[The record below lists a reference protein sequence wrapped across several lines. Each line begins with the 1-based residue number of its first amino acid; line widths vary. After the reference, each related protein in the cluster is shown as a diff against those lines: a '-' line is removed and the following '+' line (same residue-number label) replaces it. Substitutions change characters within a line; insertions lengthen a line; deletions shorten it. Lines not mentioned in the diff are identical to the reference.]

1 MLERSARFGD
11 NVSVAPLNAYCSQAL
26 KLAEIT
32 FLGEDEGYAARIPG
46 FRGLIATGATKRET
60 LAELETAL
68 VDWINLALKRGLGL
82 PTLRPAKPVIVT
94 GR

>member
-1 MLERSARFGD
+1 M
-11 NVSVAPLNAYCSQAL
+11 APLNTYCSQAL
-26 KLAEIT
+26 KRAEIR
-32 FLGEDEGYAARIPG
+32 FLGEDEGYAGRIPG
-46 FRGLIATGATKRET
+46 FRGLLATGATKKET

-82 PTLRPAKPVIVT
+82 PPLRPYKPALIS

>member
-1 MLERSARFGD
+1 M
-11 NVSVAPLNAYCSQAL
+11 APLNTYCSQAL

-32 FLGEDEGYAARIPG
+32 FLGDEEGYAARIPG
-46 FRGLIATGATKRET
+46 FRGLIATGATKKET

-82 PTLRPAKPVIVT
+82 PPLRPSKPVLVT

>member
-1 MLERSARFGD
+1 MKQRFD
-11 NVSVAPLNAYCSQAL
+11 DTEYVAPLNAYCQQAF

-32 FLGEDEGYAARIPG
+32 FLGPDEGYAARIPG
-46 FRGLIATGATKRET
+46 FRGLIATGATKKET

-82 PTLRPAKPVIVT
+82 PPLRPSKPVLVT

>member
-1 MLERSARFGD
+1 M
-11 NVSVAPLNAYCSQAL
+11 APLNTYCSQAL
-26 KLAEIT
+26 KRAEIS
-32 FLGEDEGYAARIPG
+32 FLGGDEGYAARIPG
-46 FRGLIATGATKRET
+46 FRGLIATGATKKET

-82 PTLRPAKPVIVT
+82 PPLRPAKPALIS

>member
-1 MLERSARFGD
+1 M
-11 NVSVAPLNAYCSQAL
+11 APLNTYCSQAL
-26 KLAEIT
+26 KFAEIT
-32 FLGEDEGYAARIPG
+32 FLGEEEGYAARIPG
-46 FRGLIATGATKRET
+46 FRGLIATGGTKKET

-82 PTLRPAKPVIVT
+82 PPLRSSKPALIT

>member
-1 MLERSARFGD
+1 
-11 NVSVAPLNAYCSQAL
+11 VAPLNRYCQQAL

-32 FLGEDEGYAARIPG
+32 SLGDEGYAARIPG
-46 FRGLIATGATKRET
+46 FRGLIATGATKKET

-68 VDWINLALKRGLGL
+68 VDWINLALKRGRGL
-82 PTLRPAKPVIVT
+82 PPLRPSKSALVS

>member
-1 MLERSARFGD
+1 M
-11 NVSVAPLNAYCSQAL
+11 APLNTYCNQAL
-26 KLAEIT
+26 KRAEIS

-46 FRGLIATGATKRET
+46 FRGLIATGATKKET

-82 PTLRPAKPVIVT
+82 PPLRPSKHALIT

>member
-1 MLERSARFGD
+1 
-11 NVSVAPLNAYCSQAL
+11 VAPLNRYCQQAL

-32 FLGEDEGYAARIPG
+32 LLGADEGYAARIPG
-46 FRGLIATGATKRET
+46 FRGLIATGSTKKET

-82 PTLRPAKPVIVT
+82 PPLRPAKSAVVS